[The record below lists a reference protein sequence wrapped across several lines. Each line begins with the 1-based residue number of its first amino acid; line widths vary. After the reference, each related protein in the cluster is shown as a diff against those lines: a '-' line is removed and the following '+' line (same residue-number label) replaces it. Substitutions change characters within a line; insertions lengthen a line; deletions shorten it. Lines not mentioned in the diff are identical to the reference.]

1 MQHLVKLY
9 TIIIVTKRINMNIAK
24 TLKDIAH
31 IPSYVR
37 DIWYMVRDNGIDE
50 SNAHSRQTRHDREM
64 LEKMNILNK
73 KQDDMW
79 SLLATRFNKIDD
91 KIDKL
96 TVTIHEIHNMNGICY
111 DAIVNNN
118 DEMSK
123 LSKQSEMASKTEI
136 IEILRG
142 HFDEI
147 SIDLDHYDINCNG
160 EEVVNNMSSTIDDWT
175 IQVNE
180 LSNTINQLKTIVQ
193 NLENKL
199 YPQNKSEESINVV

>member
-1 MQHLVKLY
+1 
-9 TIIIVTKRINMNIAK
+9 MNIAK

-50 SNAHSRQTRHDREM
+50 SNAHSRQTRHDKEM
-64 LEKMNILNK
+64 LEKIYTLNK

-79 SLLATRFNKIDD
+79 NLLATRFNKIDD

-96 TVTIHEIHNMNGICY
+96 TITIHEIHNMNGICY

-147 SIDLDHYDINCNG
+147 SIDLDHHDINCNSEDAINNVQSEVEDLVLQIQESNSKINETYLTVVVLIEMIKDLQKILQPTNV
-160 EEVVNNMSSTIDDWT
+160 EEKIT
-175 IQVNE
+175 
-180 LSNTINQLKTIVQ
+180 
-193 NLENKL
+193 
-199 YPQNKSEESINVV
+199 NVV

>member
-1 MQHLVKLY
+1 
-9 TIIIVTKRINMNIAK
+9 MNIAK

-50 SNAHSRQTRHDREM
+50 SSAHSRQTRHDKEM
-64 LEKMNILNK
+64 LEKINTLNK

-79 SLLATRFNKIDD
+79 NLLATRFNKIDN

-123 LSKQSEMASKTEI
+123 SSKQSEMASKTEI
-136 IEILRG
+136 IEILRV

-147 SIDLDHYDINCNG
+147 NIDLDHHEIICNG
-160 EEVVNNMSSTIDDWT
+160 EEVVSNMSSTIDDLT

-180 LSNTINQLKTIVQ
+180 LSDTINQLKTIVQ

-199 YPQNKSEESINVV
+199 YPQDKSEESIDVV

>member
-1 MQHLVKLY
+1 
-9 TIIIVTKRINMNIAK
+9 MNIAK
-24 TLKDIAH
+24 TIKDIAH

-50 SNAHSRQTRHDREM
+50 SNAHSRQTRHDKEM
-64 LEKMNILNK
+64 LEKIYTLNK

-79 SLLATRFNKIDD
+79 NLLATRFNKIDD

-118 DEMSK
+118 DEKSK
-123 LSKQSEMASKTEI
+123 SSKQSEMASKTEI

-147 SIDLDHYDINCNG
+147 SIDLDHHDIHCSSEDAINNVQS
-160 EEVVNNMSSTIDDWT
+160 EVEDLSLQ
-175 IQVNE
+175 IQE
-180 LSNTINQLKTIVQ
+180 SNTKINETYLTVVVLTEMIKDLQKILNPKNV
-193 NLENKL
+193 
-199 YPQNKSEESINVV
+199 EEKITNVV